1 MPELQELD
9 SDGRHGPGGDPVTA
23 TESAGSSRP
32 PLAAPPRT
40 TRTARDELRRQIA
53 HLERELGE
61 LFAAT
66 FPRRGIEWKVGA
78 AGGPRMLTIGDLE
91 RIRDR
96 LAHRLAEARAEVARR
111 VDAEEASRGLVERM
125 IADPDE
131 YRWVRVSHED
141 VGEPGCKHWHSRPRF
156 GILGMLV
163 GWWRVKLSS
172 GCPLANGRGTA
183 VTQT

>member
-1 MPELQELD
+1 
-9 SDGRHGPGGDPVTA
+9 
-23 TESAGSSRP
+23 
-32 PLAAPPRT
+32 
-40 TRTARDELRRQIA
+40 
-53 HLERELGE
+53 
-61 LFAAT
+61 
-66 FPRRGIEWKVGA
+66 
-78 AGGPRMLTIGDLE
+78 MLTIGDLE

-156 GILGMLV
+156 GILGMLM

-172 GCPLANGRGTA
+172 GCPLAGGRGPA
-183 VTQT
+183 VTPTEI